1 MIDELKIAVHQ
12 KRDVNILTYDIAI
25 ITLTKNVTFTELV
38 KPICIGDMNVPV
50 KPGDKVHYR
59 NIQHTY
65 IHTYDKS
72 TIQSLY

>member
-50 KPGDKVHYR
+50 NPGDKVFTLQKHT
-59 NIQHTY
+59 TY
-65 IHTYDKS
+65 IHTY
-72 TIQSLY
+72 I